1 MENFET
7 ILPEV
12 ENSFLENTGDISS
25 YDGRMT
31 GLIDNEILDNSEIL
45 FQVGETAG
53 SVGTAD
59 NITFQG
65 GETAGSV
72 G

>member
-25 YDGRMT
+25 CDAGLT
-31 GLIDNEILDNSEIL
+31 GLIDNEILDNSEI
-45 FQVGETAG
+45 
-53 SVGTAD
+53 S
-59 NITFQG
+59 FQG

>member
-25 YDGRMT
+25 CDAGLT

-53 SVGTAD
+53 SVG
-59 NITFQG
+59 
-65 GETAGSV
+65 
-72 G
+72 